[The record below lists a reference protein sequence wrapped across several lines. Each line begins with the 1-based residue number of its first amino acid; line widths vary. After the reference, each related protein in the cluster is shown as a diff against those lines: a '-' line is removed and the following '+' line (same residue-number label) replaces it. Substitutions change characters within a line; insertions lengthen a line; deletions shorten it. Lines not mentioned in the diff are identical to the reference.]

1 METYPALLWKRIHV
15 PPGKSRD
22 RYDASPRSADQGPQG
37 AVRKGD
43 DVPGA
48 AGGPLGD
55 GSATPTM
62 RDVAD
67 RAGVGLATVSRVV
80 NDAGSVRPATAERV
94 RAAILELGFQRDEV
108 ARALRPGQHSRT
120 IGLLLGDLT
129 NPFYATLAKTAVSA
143 ANAERFAVVLS
154 TVDEDPEVERQAIA
168 ELVGRRI
175 AGLVIV
181 PDQGDYRFLRD
192 ATGRRPLPVV
202 FVDRPSS
209 GADGDSVVLDNE
221 AGGRMATAHLLAHGH
236 RRVAVLVAPSYWTT
250 GRRLRGYRRALR
262 EAGIVVDERL
272 VVTLRHGTPAAAEA
286 ATRTLLALDD
296 PPTALFCT
304 TGFLAEGAI
313 RAAGPATGSVA
324 VVGFD
329 DVPLADLLP
338 VPLSIVATDAERL
351 ASTAVELLLAR
362 VSGSTAPPARVVL
375 PVRLL
380 ERGSGEVPGPYAT

>member
-1 METYPALLWKRIHV
+1 MRLGRRWPTRRLGA
-15 PPGKSRD
+15 PG
-22 RYDASPRSADQGPQG
+22 GG
-37 AVRKGD
+37 RKGR
-43 DVPGA
+43 DVSVTGQPRA
-48 AGGPLGD
+48 ESVEPLV
-55 GSATPTM
+55 PTM
-62 RDVAD
+62 RDVAE

-94 RAAILELGFQRDEV
+94 RAAILELGFHRDEV

-120 IGLLLGDLT
+120 VGLLLGDLT
-129 NPFYATLAKTAVSA
+129 NPFYATLAKAAVAA
-143 ANAERFAVVLS
+143 ANAQRFAVVLS

-202 FVDRPSS
+202 FVDRPSN

-221 AGGRMATAHLLAHGH
+221 GGGRMATTHLLAHGH

-262 EAGIVVDERL
+262 DAGVPVDERL
-272 VVTLRHGTPAAAEA
+272 VVTLRQGTPGEAEA
-286 ATRTLLALDD
+286 ATRALLALED

-313 RAAGPATGSVA
+313 RAIGPATGSVA

-338 VPLSIVATDAERL
+338 VPLTIVATDAERL
-351 ASTAVELLLAR
+351 AETAVELLLAR
-362 VSGSTAPPARVVL
+362 VSDPSSPPAKVVL

-380 ERGSGEVPGPYAT
+380 QRGSGEVLGPLAG

>member
-1 METYPALLWKRIHV
+1 MSVT
-15 PPGKSRD
+15 GQ
-22 RYDASPRSADQGPQG
+22 PRAEP
-37 AVRKGD
+37 VE
-43 DVPGA
+43 
-48 AGGPLGD
+48 PLV
-55 GSATPTM
+55 PTM
-62 RDVAD
+62 RDVAE

-94 RAAILELGFQRDEV
+94 RAAILELGFHRDEV

-120 IGLLLGDLT
+120 VGLLLGDLT
-129 NPFYATLAKTAVSA
+129 NPFYATLAKAAVAA
-143 ANAERFAVVLS
+143 ANAQRFAVVLS

-202 FVDRPSS
+202 FVDRPSN

-221 AGGRMATAHLLAHGH
+221 GGGRMATAHLLAHGH

-262 EAGIVVDERL
+262 DAGVPVDERL
-272 VVTLRHGTPAAAEA
+272 VVTLRQGTPGEAEA
-286 ATRTLLALDD
+286 ATRALLALED

-313 RAAGPATGSVA
+313 RAIGPATGSVA

-338 VPLSIVATDAERL
+338 VPLTIVATDAERL
-351 ASTAVELLLAR
+351 AETAVELLLAR
-362 VSGSTAPPARVVL
+362 VSDPSSPPAKVVL

-380 ERGSGEVPGPYAT
+380 QRGSGEVLGPLAG